1 MSEENPERDELPL
14 ALKVTFPNGSEIFM
28 LPAARVETILRDKNA
43 ELARLKEERDQ
54 LGRKC
59 SETKTE
65 MDRALEWASCI
76 LDSWRTDYR
85 ENFRFHSPEADLYS
99 TDEFLTRYPS
109 NYLKDL
115 ARRALEGGK
124 P

>member
-1 MSEENPERDELPL
+1 MSECEACRKAAKEILDNPMLRGLGEMGVIVFAIQGKYHD
-14 ALKVTFPNGSEIFM
+14 AEI
-28 LPAARVETILRDKNA
+28 
-43 ELARLKEERDQ
+43 ARLKEERDQ